1 MNIVLARIDN
11 RLIHGQVLESW
22 VPTLRANCIIVAND
36 EVADAV
42 MQKILMQAAVPRG
55 IRVIVDKVDAVAQL
69 FHTDELVG
77 SRVLLL
83 FSTAS
88 DARKAI
94 ESGIPLKKLN
104 LGNMH
109 AGSGKLQCSCTIFLD
124 PDDVTDLQKIEGYGV
139 RITSQCVP
147 SERSIEWKKML
158 MKTVKD

>member
-1 MNIVLARIDN
+1 MSIVLARIDN

-22 VPTLRANCIIVAND
+22 IPTLRANCIIVAND
-36 EVADAV
+36 EVAQAV

-55 IRVIVDKVDAVAQL
+55 IRVIIETVDAVAQL
-69 FHTDELVG
+69 FKTNELDS

-83 FSTAS
+83 FATAS
-88 DARKAI
+88 DAHRAM
-94 ESGIPLKKLN
+94 ESGVPLQKLN

-124 PDDVTDLQKIEGYGV
+124 PEDVKYLQEIDSHGI

-147 SERSIEWKKML
+147 TERAVEWTKML

>member
-1 MNIVLARIDN
+1 MDIVLARIDN

-22 VPTLRANCIIVAND
+22 VPALRANCIIVAND
-36 EVADAV
+36 EVAQAV

-55 IRVIVDKVDAVAQL
+55 IRVIVDTVAAVAQL
-69 FHTDELVG
+69 FDSAELAG
-77 SRVLLL
+77 SRILLL

-94 ESGIPLKKLN
+94 EYGLPLKKLN

-124 PDDVTDLQKIEGYGV
+124 PEDVTDLHKIEDFGV
-139 RITSQCVP
+139 RITSQCLP

-158 MKTVKD
+158 MKKVKD